1 MPEQPANKIK
11 PAAIHHHRRS
21 TSPIAYAELHV
32 TSNFSFLRGASHPEE
47 LVATAAA
54 LGYRAIALT
63 DNASMAGMVRA
74 HVAAKAAHIPLIPG
88 CRMDLADCQTTL
100 LLYPVDRAAWGRLC
114 RLITLGR
121 SRAHEKATSIIHLA
135 DLQQYQ
141 HNLLSVVIAPPA
153 STASFPKVL
162 RQLRDIFDDDRL
174 SLAVTPQ
181 YGHDDAGHAAEIW
194 ALSQHV
200 DVPIVAVNN
209 VLYHHPQRRVLQD
222 VLTGIRCR
230 CTLDQLGLRR
240 AAHAQRYLKTPEQMA
255 RLFAWYPQALGR
267 TLDIAG
273 RVAGFSLDQLV
284 YQYPHEI
291 HPAGQ
296 SAMDYLINLTWQ
308 GAARRYSHAIPA
320 AIRLRLEH
328 EFNLIRELKYPAY
341 FLTVYDIVQFAR
353 SRGILCQGRGAA
365 ANSAVC
371 YCLGITAVD
380 PTRIDLLM
388 ECFIS
393 KQRDEPPDIDID
405 FEHQRREEVIQ
416 YIYRRFGRHRAALTA
431 EVITYRPRSALRDV
445 GKVLGL
451 SQSCVDQL
459 AKSTDWW
466 DPAVGDRRK
475 LRASGLN
482 PEDPTMGLLHRLA
495 SDILGFPRHLSQHVG
510 GFVITEDPLC
520 ELVPI
525 ANAAMPDRTIIEWD
539 KDDLDAM
546 GMLKIDVLALGMLTC
561 IRKAIDLVNQSAA
574 SSLPSTAPGPPLEFH
589 TIPAEV
595 PAVYDMLCRADSLG
609 VFQVE
614 SRAQMAMLPRLKP
627 RCYYDLVIEVAI
639 IRPGPI
645 QGGMV
650 HPYLRRRQ
658 GDEPVSYPSLAVRQ
672 VLERTL
678 GVPLFQEQVMRLAM
692 VAAGFSASQADAL
705 RRSMAAWKR
714 RSGQLQSLADPFMQG
729 LLANGY
735 TPEFARQCFA
745 QIQGFGEYGF
755 PESHAASF
763 ALLVYVS
770 AWLKCMH
777 PAAFAAALLN
787 SQPMGFYQPAQ
798 IVRDAC
804 AHGVMVLPVDVN
816 FSHWDCTLEAR
827 PIRQPDI
834 PEKPA
839 PSAPAAPPNHP
850 LALRLGFR
858 MIYSIHR
865 RAARSIVHTRDRN
878 GPFTTLRDVLTVP
891 EVQLADLRRLAQAD
905 AFTSLGLTRQQALW
919 KIGAMDDAPLPLL
932 DSPAAAPWA
941 DSSAA
946 SALPPMDPPQQVV
959 VDYRH
964 MGLSLKN
971 HPLFFIRSRLTEMGI
986 LPLSALTDPVLSPH
1000 AITVGVAGLV
1010 LVRQRPQTAAG
1021 ILFVTLED
1029 ETGVANLIIRPN
1041 IYRRFRNA
1049 IRSSVGLM
1057 AWGTL
1062 QRQDQVV
1069 HVLVTRAQDMAAC
1082 QPSAAGAD
1090 IPGNSRD
1097 FH

>member
-1 MPEQPANKIK
+1 MPEQPAFKIK
-11 PAAIHHHRRS
+11 PAAIHPHPRS
-21 TSPIAYAELHV
+21 VSTIAYAELHV

-63 DNASMAGMVRA
+63 DHASMAGMVRA
-74 HVAAKAAHIPLIPG
+74 YVAAKAADIPLIPG
-88 CRMDLADCQTTL
+88 CRIDLADHDTTL

-121 SRAHEKATSIIHLA
+121 GRANNKATSIIHLA
-135 DLQQYQ
+135 DLQPYQ
-141 HNLLSVVIAPPA
+141 HNLLSVVIAP
-153 STASFPKVL
+153 STITASFPKVL

-174 SLAVTPQ
+174 SLAMTPR
-181 YGHDDAGHAAEIW
+181 YGHDDAGQAAELR

-200 DVPIVAVNN
+200 RVPIVAVNN

-222 VLTGIRCR
+222 VLTCIRCR
-230 CTLDQLGLRR
+230 RTLEQLGLQR
-240 AAHAQRYLKTPEQMA
+240 AAHAERYLKTPQQLA
-255 RLFAWYPQALGR
+255 RLFALYPQALQR
-267 TLDIAG
+267 TIDIAQ
-273 RVAGFSLDQLV
+273 RAAGFSLDQLV

-291 HPAGQ
+291 HPPGQ
-296 SAMDYLINLTWQ
+296 SAMDYLIDLTWQ

-320 AIRLRLEH
+320 AIRRQLEH
-328 EFNLIRELKYPAY
+328 EFNLIRELNYPAY

-388 ECFIS
+388 ERFIS

-445 GKVLGL
+445 GKALGL

-466 DPAVGDRRK
+466 NSAVGEPRT
-475 LRASGLN
+475 LRASGVN
-482 PEDPTMGLLHRLA
+482 PTDPTIGLLHRLA
-495 SDILGFPRHLSQHVG
+495 SEILGFPRHLSQHVG

-525 ANAAMPDRTIIEWD
+525 AHAAMPDRTIIEWD

-546 GMLKIDVLALGMLTC
+546 GILKIDVLALGMLTC

-574 SSLPSTAPGPPLEFH
+574 AALPATAPGPPLEFH

-658 GDEPVSYPSLAVRQ
+658 GDQPVSYPSLAVRQ

-692 VAAGFSASQADAL
+692 VAAGFSAGQADAL
-705 RRSMAAWKR
+705 RRGMAAWKR
-714 RSGQLQSLADPFMQG
+714 RSGQLQSFADPFIQG

-735 TPEFARQCFA
+735 TPDFARQCLV

-770 AWLKCMH
+770 AWLKCIH

-798 IVRDAC
+798 IIRDAR

-816 FSHWDCTLEAR
+816 FSHWDCTLEAL
-827 PIRQPDI
+827 PLRQPDH
-834 PEKPA
+834 PEQPSPA
-839 PSAPAAPPNHP
+839 TPTAPPNHP
-850 LALRLGFR
+850 LALRLGFC
-858 MIYSIHR
+858 MIYFIHR
-865 RAARSIVHTRDRN
+865 RAARSIVHTRNLN
-878 GPFTTLRDVLTVP
+878 GPFTTLRNVLTVP
-891 EVQLADLRRLAQAD
+891 GVSLADLRRLAQAD

-919 KIGAMDDAPLPLL
+919 CIGAMTEAPLPLF
-932 DSPAAAPWA
+932 DSPAAAPLV
-941 DSSAA
+941 DSTAV
-946 SALPPMDPPQQVV
+946 SALPPIAPTQQVV

-971 HPLFFIRSRLTEMGI
+971 HPLFFIRSTLADMRI
-986 LPLSALTDPVLSPH
+986 LPLSDLTDPALSPH
-1000 AITVGVAGLV
+1000 AGTVGVAGLV
-1010 LVRQRPQTAAG
+1010 LVRQRPQTAKG

-1029 ETGVANLIIRPN
+1029 ETGTANLIIRPH

-1049 IRSSVGLM
+1049 IRSSVGLI
-1057 AWGTL
+1057 AWGKL

-1069 HVLVTRAQDMAAC
+1069 HVLVTHAQDMATC
-1082 QPSAAGAD
+1082 RPTAAGAD
-1090 IPGNSRD
+1090 IPSVSRD